1 MPVSGSTSIALRLL
15 ETSILLLT
23 VLIIGIRPFFEFPE
37 HDVGPSGNT
46 VVNDVKQGF
55 QMFEGGE
62 VPSEV
67 NLALAA
73 TIFLGFS
80 AILSSLEA
88 IMSRGLLTV
97 LSIPFLF
104 LSIASLCLIAIVV
117 SIRGRFGQI
126 DDKAETGE

>member
-1 MPVSGSTSIALRLL
+1 MPVSESTSIALRLL

-23 VLIIGIRPFFEFPE
+23 VLIIGIRPFFKFPE
-37 HDVGPSGNT
+37 HDVGASDRT
-46 VVNDVKQGF
+46 VVDDVRQGV
-55 QMFEGGE
+55 QMFEDGE

-80 AILSSLEA
+80 AILSSLVV

-97 LSIPFLF
+97 MFIPLLF
-104 LSIASLCLIAIVV
+104 ISIASLCLIAIVV

-126 DDKAETGE
+126 DG